1 MKTPDVKSLF
11 RASLFWDADQIDPVV
26 HAPYVIGRVLDYGD
40 KEDVRRL
47 MQMYAREDIVA
58 VIKTKKGLFPKTGK
72 YWAVKFSIPLS
83 EVPCLNKYYHKKP

>member
-1 MKTPDVKSLF
+1 MKKNIKSLF
-11 RASLFWDADQIDPVV
+11 RASLFWDTDEIDPVV

-58 VIKTKKGLFPKTGK
+58 VIKTKKG
-72 YWAVKFSIPLS
+72 
-83 EVPCLNKYYHKKP
+83 